1 MKLLVRMLGSPVP
14 QEVPCTAG
22 QSVGELLAA
31 LAAGNDN
38 HDAQQDHHKLVSGRS
53 ASGRSTAAAH
63 ERLAALDGVLMP
75 SHPRSLR
82 SARGLQVYRGR
93 VLHNTSAKLGDV
105 VADGDVL
112 VLLPRRSVAPRPPP
126 PELCRVRLGGRSGE

>member
-1 MKLLVRMLGSPVP
+1 M
-14 QEVPCTAG
+14 AG
-22 QSVGELLAA
+22 Q
-31 LAAGNDN
+31 
-38 HDAQQDHHKLVSGRS
+38 QQRRTSGRLPW
-53 ASGRSTAAAH
+53 TA
-63 ERLAALDGVLMP
+63 GVLMP

-126 PELCRVRLGGRSGE
+126 PPELCRVRLGGRSGEQ